1 MLKDVVVNLALDT
14 PPDVAANFAI
24 SITAAFDAHLTG
36 IAFLY
41 QPLIPIMAGRHGMP
55 PDLLESLRIQ
65 NEKTAKAALARFDE
79 ASRRSALSAEAPMV
93 DAPVASAPGLFAGI
107 ARRFDLSV
115 IAQPHPEK
123 PALDRLIVEAA
134 LFDSGRPVFIVP
146 YIQRAGLKFDR
157 LLVGWDGSRSAA
169 RATADAMPN
178 LTRATVIEMV
188 IVASEAVKSDE
199 IPGADIARHLARHA
213 VKAEVKFDR
222 SRRGWCD
229 PVACRRCFRRSAR
242 DRRLRTFA
250 PAGIR
255 SRRRD
260 AGDSELHDGSDPD
273 VALTEKEQRVG
284 RKMAM

>member
-41 QPLIPIMAGRHGMP
+41 QPLMPMMVGRHGIP
-55 PDLLESLRIQ
+55 PDIIESLRIA
-65 NEKTAKAALARFDE
+65 NEKAAEAAVARFDE
-79 ASRRSALSAEAPMV
+79 ASRRSALSAEARMV

-115 IAQPHPEK
+115 IAQPQPEK

-134 LFDSGRPVFIVP
+134 FIVP

-157 LLVGWDGSRSAA
+157 VLVAWDGSRSAA
-169 RATADAMPN
+169 RAIADAMPF
-178 LTRATVIEMV
+178 LMRATAIEIV

-199 IPGADIARHLARHA
+199 IPGADIARHLAHHG
-213 VKAEVKFDR
+213 VKAEVNRIVSTETDVASTIL
-222 SRRGWCD
+222 SRAAD
-229 PVACRRCFRRSAR
+229 ASA
-242 DRRLRTFA
+242 DLLVMGGYGHSRLREFVLGGATR
-250 PAGIR
+250 GILN
-255 SRRRD
+255 SMTVPTLM
-260 AGDSELHDGSDPD
+260 SH
-273 VALTEKEQRVG
+273 
-284 RKMAM
+284 

>member
-41 QPLIPIMAGRHGMP
+41 QPLMPMMIGRHGIP
-55 PDLLESLRIQ
+55 PDIIESLRIA
-65 NEKTAKAALARFDE
+65 NEKAAEAAVARFDE
-79 ASRRSALSAEAPMV
+79 ASRRSALSAEARMV

-115 IAQPHPEK
+115 IAQPQPEK

-157 LLVGWDGSRSAA
+157 VLVAWDGSRSAA
-169 RATADAMPN
+169 RAIADAMPF
-178 LTRATVIEMV
+178 LMRATAIEIV

-199 IPGADIARHLARHA
+199 IPGADIARHLARHG
-213 VKAEVKFDR
+213 VKAEVNRMISTETD
-222 SRRGWCD
+222 
-229 PVACRRCFRRSAR
+229 VASTILSHVTDVSA
-242 DRRLRTFA
+242 DVLVMGGYGHSRLREFVLGGATR
-250 PAGIR
+250 GILN
-255 SRRRD
+255 SMTVPTLM
-260 AGDSELHDGSDPD
+260 SH
-273 VALTEKEQRVG
+273 
-284 RKMAM
+284 